1 MIISSHCPWFCPEF
15 IVTLILLSER
25 HSYVEKY
32 QNGSKFN
39 LGLENVIKVN
49 NVRYLSLIYAHFQ
62 GTDFFRLVLDRLIMC
77 FIMNWLYFFFSFIKR
92 KKLKISANNSLTL
105 QHVRIFTSS
114 PLENQLYNYSSN
126 CFTYCISSGKVLN
139 LDFESNEKMSEVW
152 FERYMCSVIDLG

>member
-1 MIISSHCPWFCPEF
+1 MIISSHWPWFCPEF

-32 QNGSKFN
+32 QNGSKLN

-49 NVRYLSLIYAHFQ
+49 NVRYLPLIYTNFL
-62 GTDFFRLVLDRLIMC
+62 GTDFFRLVLDKLIMC
-77 FIMNWLYFFFSFIKR
+77 FIPNWVHIRFFFLLSSEKNPP
-92 KKLKISANNSLTL
+92 KYL

-126 CFTYCISSGKVLN
+126 CFTYCVSSGKVLN